1 MSEFKDVTAD
11 VVNRLN
17 RNLPSGDG
25 KEFPN
30 RIEEHIKFL
39 KRLVGGNR
47 ENLYDPMKGTWISDI
62 TPNAIGP
69 FSAVL
74 SRPDSPIRDV
84 LSLGNNESQPQTETL
99 ILEHPGRDPR
109 LYAVSYPKNF
119 GRVVADEYFF
129 RVPFLVYFRPQLTQ
143 SIEERFKG
151 QFKGRPGFYIGYDTL
166 GNDPSRPV
174 PAAKRSDEEYYYP
187 YGWDYLYF
195 TFWIHLNYGDIPL
208 LQAESFGL
216 QHQIAASGKRLVLVI
231 PMLSRDHL
239 AADLTSPA
247 KLLNV
252 LGEIRDYLAARLNFQ
267 PDPRLGRVA
276 LAAFSGGNMITRDLL
291 NRLNFSSP
299 IQEVYNFDAPYT
311 KGFPLGEQWVS
322 AAISWLRVQQVAAI
336 RVYTQ
341 TAYPNLQ
348 SVVNTTLRDGD
359 HLSKTMDG
367 LRSAAL
373 ISTIGWNRLIG
384 GYLRTL
390 SPQIKDRLKIPRTM
404 SDPVQ
409 IGERFIKIRM
419 SQRRTPR
426 FNLQHHWFAA
436 LMLTDALR
444 RSGFK

>member
-25 KEFPN
+25 VEFPD
-30 RIEEHIKFL
+30 RINSIKTL
-39 KRLVGGNR
+39 IRIVGDHS
-47 ENLYDPMKGTWISDI
+47 ELLYDPKKGTWIGDL

-69 FSAVL
+69 FAAVL

-84 LSLGNNESQPQTETL
+84 VSLGNNVSQPQTETL
-99 ILEHPGRDPR
+99 MLEHPGRDPR
-109 LYAVSYPKNF
+109 LYAVSYPKDLL
-119 GRVVADEYFF
+119 RVVADEYFF

-151 QFKGRPGFYIGYDTL
+151 QYKRRPGYYIGYDTL

-195 TFWIHLNYGDIPL
+195 TFWNYLNYGNNPL
-208 LQAESFGL
+208 FQRESYGL

-252 LGEIRDYLAARLNFQ
+252 LGQIRDYLAARLNFE
-267 PDPRLGRVA
+267 PDPQLGRVA

-299 IQEVYNFDAPYT
+299 IKEVYNFDAPYT
-311 KGFPLGEQWVS
+311 KVFPLGEQWVS
-322 AAISWLRVQQVAAI
+322 AALSWLRVEQVAAV

-348 SVVNTTLRDGD
+348 RVVNTTLRDGD

-373 ISTIGWNRLIG
+373 ISTIGWNRLTG
-384 GYLRTL
+384 GYLRSL
-390 SPQIKDRLKIPRTM
+390 PPQIKDILKIPRTM
-404 SDPVQ
+404 NDPVQ
-409 IGERFIKIRM
+409 IGERFIKTL
-419 SQRRTPR
+419 SQTGQPR
-426 FNLQHHWFAA
+426 FNVQHHWFAA